1 VHVYTRTVRVLYKLL
16 YTYTKARATCM
27 YSIIPSKVCIL
38 PEITIYEGMHVAST
52 KVRCTVTTCV
62 YKYKNDIVV

>member
-1 VHVYTRTVRVLYKLL
+1 
-16 YTYTKARATCM
+16 M